1 MSSEQTGPTV
11 TKPRPKKPPAGNSH
25 PVVSSV
31 MLVSGRTIFVSFPT
45 PAQVTCPTPF
55 RALGTA
61 AATTLMDPTARIVTP
76 TGDLI
81 GNLEANPPPPFTWSY
96 VFNVPLPQGVPLA
109 LVVRG
114 TNAMGQVEEVVVPF
128 QCN

>member
-1 MSSEQTGPTV
+1 MSTEQAEQATA
-11 TKPRPKKPPAGNSH
+11 KARLKKPARNSH
-25 PVVSSV
+25 PTVPIVPLTV
-31 MLVSGRTIFVSFPT
+31 PTIFVAFPP
-45 PAQVTCPTPF
+45 PAQVMCPNPF

-61 AATTLMDPTARIVTP
+61 VGTTVMSPTARIVTP
-76 TGDLI
+76 NGDLT
-81 GNLEANPPPPFTWSY
+81 GNLENNPPPPFTWSY
-96 VFNVPLPQGVPLA
+96 LFNAQPPQGVPLA

>member
-1 MSSEQTGPTV
+1 MSSEQTGQV
-11 TKPRPKKPPAGNSH
+11 TAKPRPKKAGGNSH
-25 PVVSSV
+25 PAASPM
-31 MLVSGRTIFVSFPT
+31 MLLAGRTIFVSFPP
-45 PAQVTCPTPF
+45 PAQVNCPIPF

-76 TGDLI
+76 GGDLI